1 MYNVA
6 ALVEEIAASRFSFY
20 QSRLDETILLP
31 RVFFV
36 TFPNTQA
43 PCSSVAVY
51 SAAQKSSVLTK
62 QGPGGGGERVGG
74 GRGEACE

>member
-1 MYNVA
+1 MYNVI

-20 QSRLDETILLP
+20 LCRLGETILLP

-43 PCSSVAVY
+43 PGSSVAVY

-62 QGPGGGGERVGG
+62 QKPRGGRESGGG